1 MKEKEAREAVCE
13 VGRRLYAKN
22 LVAATDGNISIR
34 IGADRYVCTPS
45 GISKGFMKPSDLVI
59 ADGCGALVS
68 GKGKVT
74 SEFFTHLA
82 AYEERPDIAAVVH
95 AHPPRATALTIA
107 GLDMT
112 RPVVPEVIMGLLA
125 IPTTDYATPGSREG
139 ADVVR
144 KWIRT
149 YDAILLD
156 CHGALTVGGDVF
168 SAYQKMEKVEHTAEV
183 LCAAHALGRVRELPP
198 GAVKKLIDYY
208 TGGATPTPPYPF
220 KKKPGGTKR
229 A

>member
-34 IGADRYVCTPS
+34 IGEDRYVCTPS
-45 GISKGFMKPSDLVI
+45 GVSKGFMKPSDLVI
-59 ADGCGALVS
+59 ADGRGALVS
-68 GKGKVT
+68 GKDKVT

-198 GAVKKLIDYY
+198 GAV
-208 TGGATPTPPYPF
+208 
-220 KKKPGGTKR
+220 
-229 A
+229 